1 LRWICSIWH
10 CIFETAFDQEILV
23 MKDAD
28 KGITSGLDG
37 SSLHIGVVQ
46 SRFNEPLTRQLA
58 DACVAELHKM
68 GVLEDSI
75 VHVTVPGAL
84 ELGVALNAMASSMNF
99 DALIALGCVI
109 RGETYHF
116 EIVANESA
124 AAISRVAVDNDLPVI
139 NGVITTENPEQA
151 LARVAEKGLEAAR
164 AAVEM
169 AHLLNDLSMME
180 Q

>member
-1 LRWICSIWH
+1 
-10 CIFETAFDQEILV
+10 
-23 MKDAD
+23 MKNAD

-37 SSLHIGVVQ
+37 SSLQIGIVQ
-46 SRFNEPLTRQLA
+46 ARFNEPLTRQLA
-58 DACVAELHKM
+58 EACLAELHEM
-68 GVLEDSI
+68 GVPDEQI
-75 VHVTVPGAL
+75 VHMTVPGAL
-84 ELGVALNAMASSMNF
+84 ELGVALNAMGSSMDF

-124 AAISRVAVDNDLPVI
+124 ASISRVAIDNDVPVI
-139 NGVITTENPEQA
+139 NGVLTVENTQQA
-151 LARVAEKGLEAAR
+151 QARTLEKGQEAAR

-180 Q
+180 

>member
-1 LRWICSIWH
+1 
-10 CIFETAFDQEILV
+10 
-23 MKDAD
+23 MKNAD

-37 SSLHIGVVQ
+37 SSLHIGIVQ
-46 SRFNEPLTRQLA
+46 ARFNEPLTHQLA
-58 DACVAELHKM
+58 EACLAELHEM
-68 GVLEDSI
+68 GVLDEHI

-84 ELGVALNAMASSMNF
+84 ELGVALSAMGGSMDF
-99 DALIALGCVI
+99 DALIAVGCVI

-124 AAISRVAVDNDLPVI
+124 ASISRVAIDHDVPVI
-139 NGVITTENPEQA
+139 NGVLTVENSDQA
-151 LARVAEKGLEAAR
+151 QARVSEKGQEAAR

-180 Q
+180 